1 MRYDISIIDDNI
13 IQFEELERYSLNKLK
28 NIKFTLFSDINNLNE
43 DFDLTDLLVINIKFF
58 EHFDKIKKILHDNIL
73 IVFLI
78 NHESDLK
85 KISKIRNFDS
95 IYNPLNFDDLSN
107 KIGKYINLIE
117 KKPLIK
123 KEEEFSNSIIDN
135 ISYPIFSTDGH
146 SIIFSNE
153 HFFKLTNCFSL
164 DELNIKIMQLF
175 LGLIFF

>member
-85 KISKIRNFDS
+85 KISKISCEKRN
-95 IYNPLNFDDLSN
+95 
-107 KIGKYINLIE
+107 
-117 KKPLIK
+117 
-123 KEEEFSNSIIDN
+123 
-135 ISYPIFSTDGH
+135 
-146 SIIFSNE
+146 
-153 HFFKLTNCFSL
+153 
-164 DELNIKIMQLF
+164 
-175 LGLIFF
+175 

>member
-78 NHESDLK
+78 NHESD
-85 KISKIRNFDS
+85 
-95 IYNPLNFDDLSN
+95 
-107 KIGKYINLIE
+107 
-117 KKPLIK
+117 
-123 KEEEFSNSIIDN
+123 
-135 ISYPIFSTDGH
+135 
-146 SIIFSNE
+146 
-153 HFFKLTNCFSL
+153 
-164 DELNIKIMQLF
+164 
-175 LGLIFF
+175 